1 MTHVDKTK
9 LGTCTSTQDHTQEE
23 ILVEREVQAQETP
36 EGYLVFQ
43 VDNVTL
49 DPPILLPKEKFLALF
64 ERGGEEGAEETG
76 KVRQEGQ
83 SEGEGGE
90 PLGGLQCLNN
100 QERWTEEEG

>member
-9 LGTCTSTQDHTQEE
+9 LGICTSTQDHTQEE

-36 EGYLVFQ
+36 EGFLFFQ

-64 ERGGEEGAEETG
+64 ERGGEEGAKETG
-76 KVRQEGQ
+76 KVREEGQ
-83 SEGEGGE
+83 SEGEGRE
-90 PLGGLQCLNN
+90 PLGGLPGVAHP
-100 QERWTEEEG
+100 ERWEEEG